1 MKFEEMGL
9 SAPVMKALQG
19 MGFET
24 ATPIQEQAV
33 PLLMQ
38 GEDLIGQA
46 KTGTGKTAAFGLP
59 IFERYLHEKATDHRH
74 FQPGRAMPMAL
85 ILCPTRELAIQV
97 STELGKMGQ
106 FTGAHIVALYGGQDI
121 ERQIRSF
128 GRPVDIIVGTPG
140 RVLDHLDRNTLE
152 LAGVHVAV
160 LDEADRMLDMGFID
174 DIVAILGQTP
184 RSRQTLLFSA
194 TMPREIMNVAA
205 EYMKSPQTIKVSEDT
220 LTVDKIKQSYLMVD
234 APSRLGFLLGLLKV
248 KQPKLAMIFV
258 RTKHGADKLMYILRD
273 RGYAAAALHGNLTQG
288 QRDRAMRDFREGK
301 LHVMVATDLASRGL
315 DVIDVSH
322 VINYDLPEE
331 PMTYVH
337 RIGRTGRMGAEG
349 EAISL
354 VFPDQ
359 TRWLEDIVQQTGA
372 PIERIQIE
380 PDRSRGPA
388 PGGPREGGHEGRG
401 GFGREGGRPHGGGF
415 GQREGGHG
423 GGYSHSRPREGGY
436 GGREGG
442 RSGGFGGREGG
453 RRFGGDRGGR
463 GRDGDGPRG
472 GGVSGMTMR
481 KIKQRARQPA
491 RPEHDT
497 RGGHH
502 YVGRDS

>member
-1 MKFEEMGL
+1 MRFDEMGL
-9 SAPVMKALQG
+9 APQLMKALQG

-59 IFERYLHEKATDHRH
+59 ILERFLHEKATDKRH

-97 STELGKMGQ
+97 SAELDKMGA
-106 FTGAHIVALYGGQDI
+106 FSGAHVVALYGGQDI
-121 ERQIRSF
+121 ERQIRAF
-128 GRPVDIIVGTPG
+128 NRPVDIIVGTPG

-152 LAGVHVAV
+152 LAAVHVAV

-174 DIVAILGQTP
+174 DIVQILGQT
-184 RSRQTLLFSA
+184 SHARQTMLFSA
-194 TMPREIMNVAA
+194 TMPREIMNVAH

-220 LTVDKIKQSYLMVD
+220 LTVDKIKQTYLMVE
-234 APSRLGFLLGLLKV
+234 APTRLGFLLGLLKV

-315 DVIDVSH
+315 DVMEVSH

-331 PMTYVH
+331 PMSYVH
-337 RIGRTGRMGAEG
+337 RIGRTGRMGNEG

-359 TRWLEDIVQQTGA
+359 MNWLRDIVQQTGA
-372 PIERIQIE
+372 PIEQIQIE
-380 PDRSRGPA
+380 PDRSRGP
-388 PGGPREGGHEGRG
+388 PPTGPREGGHMPHGSREGRPHG
-401 GFGREGGRPHGGGF
+401 GGYGHGGEGRPHGGGF
-415 GQREGGHG
+415 GRREGGHG
-423 GGYSHSRPREGGY
+423 GSGGY
-436 GGREGG
+436 GHSREGG
-442 RSGGFGGREGG
+442 RSGGYGGRREGG
-453 RRFGGDRGGR
+453 YGGDRGGR
-463 GRDGDGPRG
+463 GDGPRG

-481 KIKQRARQPA
+481 KIKARARQPS

-502 YVGRDS
+502 YVGREN

>member
-1 MKFEEMGL
+1 
-9 SAPVMKALQG
+9 
-19 MGFET
+19 
-24 ATPIQEQAV
+24 
-33 PLLMQ
+33 MQ

-59 IFERYLHEKATDHRH
+59 IFERYMHEKATDKRH
-74 FQPGRAMPMAL
+74 FQPGRAMPMSL

-97 STELGKMGQ
+97 STELGKMGA

-121 ERQIRSF
+121 ERQIRAF

-174 DIVAILGQTP
+174 DIVAILNQTP

-234 APSRLGFLLGLLKV
+234 APSRLSFLLGLLKT

-315 DVIDVSH
+315 DVLDVSH

-337 RIGRTGRMGAEG
+337 RIGRTGRMGQEG
-349 EAISL
+349 EAISF
-354 VFPDQ
+354 VFSDQ
-359 TRWLEDIVQQTGA
+359 TRWLEDIVAQTGA
-372 PIERIQIE
+372 PIDRIQIE
-380 PDRSRGPA
+380 PDRTRA
-388 PGGPREGGHEGRG
+388 PPSTRPEGSHEGRG
-401 GFGREGGRPHGGGF
+401 GFGGREGGRP
-415 GQREGGHG
+415 HG

-436 GGREGG
+436 GGGEGRPHGGYGGREGG
-442 RSGGFGGREGG
+442 RSGGYGGRPGG
-453 RRFGGDRGGR
+453 RFGGDRGGR

-491 RPEHDT
+491 RREHDT
-497 RGGHH
+497 RGGQH